1 MWRDARGARVSR
13 SIFDMPGKIIAA
25 KGVTYFI
32 GLKGVKAEKSLI
44 QELQKAELIR
54 RYVSRRHLEIEIN
67 EVVGQLLLVDEHD
80 IEVRSEKALLELL
93 GRLNRI
99 PPKWTVIVPVSN
111 LRIRVSRLNFG
122 TVSFRIF
129 TQKSLESYVV
139 AIRQIVSRLARST
152 EDVERGIDSD
162 REWLHKHF
170 LNETYAEVSV
180 QALDKE
186 KAREIAI
193 GKVML
198 AISVLR
204 LYACGLI
211 YPDFRGARP
220 YLNIK
225 GLSYQDRIPIFSLQ
239 EQPPTLVSYLRRTGY
254 WFEME
259 IGDQQLRMMEDDGF
273 KVLSDILEKDQNDW
287 TPFESSIISAV
298 SLFGI
303 GTNDENDVNAF
314 INLVTALESLLLTD
328 REPKKLILSERVAFV
343 LGEDYSD
350 RLTMFNTMKDLYQKR
365 SDIVHSG
372 RLDVTRSELY
382 LLAKITYRCIV
393 RLLAKHAEFRDIRG
407 LISWVDSMKFS

>member
-1 MWRDARGARVSR
+1 
-13 SIFDMPGKIIAA
+13 MPGKIIAA

-44 QELQKAELIR
+44 QELQKVELIGK
-54 RYVSRRHLEIEIN
+54 YVSRQHLENEIG
-67 EVVGQLLLVDEHD
+67 EVVGQLLLGDERD
-80 IEVRSEKALLELL
+80 IEVRSEQALSELL
-93 GRLNRI
+93 GRLNRT
-99 PPKWTVIVPVSN
+99 PPNWTVIIPVSN
-111 LRIRVSRLNFG
+111 LQIRVNKLSLG
-122 TVSFRIF
+122 TVSFRMF
-129 TQKSLESYVV
+129 TEKSIESYAVI
-139 AIRQIVSRLARST
+139 IRQILSRLARSA
-152 EDVERGIDSD
+152 EDVERETDSD
-162 REWLHKHF
+162 REWLRKSF
-170 LNETYAEVSV
+170 LNEAYAEVSV
-180 QALDKE
+180 QALDRA

-198 AISVLR
+198 AINVLR

-211 YPDFRGARP
+211 YPDFRDARP

-225 GLSYQDRIPIFSLQ
+225 GMSYQNEIPIFSLQ
-239 EQPPTLVSYLRRTGY
+239 EQTPTLASYLRRTGY

-259 IGDQQLRMMEDDGF
+259 IGDQQFRMMANDGF
-273 KVLSDILEKDQNDW
+273 NALSDILMKDQNDW

-303 GTNDENDVNAF
+303 GTNDENDVNTF
-314 INLVTALESLLLTD
+314 INLVTALESMLLTD
-328 REPKKLILSERVAFV
+328 REPKKVILSERVAFV
-343 LGEDYSD
+343 LGEDYRD

-372 RLDVTRSELY
+372 RFDVTRSELY

-393 RLLAKHAEFRDIRG
+393 RMLAKHTEFRDIRG